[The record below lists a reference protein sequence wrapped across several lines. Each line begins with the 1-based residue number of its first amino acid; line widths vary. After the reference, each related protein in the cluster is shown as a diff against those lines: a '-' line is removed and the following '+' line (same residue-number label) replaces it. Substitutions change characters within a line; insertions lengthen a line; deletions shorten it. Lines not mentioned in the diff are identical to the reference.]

1 MKKSFDSIFGVADA
15 SVGGRGSVKNFK
27 IIDPTVYRRVREQA
41 AVSEADVKLYRDI
54 FAALK
59 ANDIKTAEELQK
71 QLKGHALLGH
81 VLAEKYLHKDYKSS
95 YEELQNWLKSIR
107 CFRNIRGLKIW
118 Q

>member
-1 MKKSFDSIFGVADA
+1 MFLALLMLPWEAAAA
-15 SVGGRGSVKNFK
+15 SKNFK

-81 VLAEKYLHKDYKSS
+81 VLAEKYQIGRAHV
-95 YEELQNWLKSIR
+95 
-107 CFRNIRGLKIW
+107 
-118 Q
+118 